1 MHFKLSPIEISIKLG
16 VQMKQLFGTILFI
29 VLFSLSTIGQTKDV
43 GVIKESSNAFWKH
56 IETSLDDYNE
66 KEDAKKRIFEIDLS
80 NFIIPKSVAEF
91 KSAWHNEPVS
101 QGATNTCWSYSTTSF
116 FESEMARIHG
126 KKVKLSSLWT
136 AYWEF
141 LEKVEEYVNTR
152 GESYF
157 AEGSEAN
164 AVTRIWEKYGIVPE
178 TAYTGMLSDQPF
190 PDHTTMFA
198 EMELYLATVKET
210 GAWNKKTILGTITCM
225 MNKYM
230 GTPPTEFEIDGV
242 TYTPKEYL
250 DKVVNLKLD
259 DYVDVVNYLQQ
270 PQWEQ
275 VEYEVPDNWWHS
287 KEYYNVPLENFMKII
302 KKAVRNGYT
311 LSIGGDVSESGKVG
325 DMDVC
330 VIPTYDIP
338 SEYIDDYAK
347 QFRFS
352 NETTT
357 DDHGVHLVGYKEVDG
372 VDWYLIKDSGSSA
385 RNGKHKGYYFFHED
399 YVKLKM
405 MDFMVHKDVAEE
417 FLSK

>member
-1 MHFKLSPIEISIKLG
+1 
-16 VQMKQLFGTILFI
+16 MKQLFSAILVI
-29 VLFSLSTIGQTKDV
+29 LILSSSILAQKKDIGI
-43 GVIKESSNAFWKH
+43 IKEGGNAFWDN
-56 IETSLDDYNE
+56 IESSLDSFNE
-66 KEDAKKRIFEIDLS
+66 KKKAEKKIFEIDLS
-80 NFIIPKSVAEF
+80 NFKIPGSVDEF
-91 KSAWHNEPVS
+91 KSGWHNEPVS

-116 FESEMARIHG
+116 FESEIFRIHG
-126 KKVKLSSLWT
+126 KKIKLSSLWT

-141 LEKVEEYVNTR
+141 LEKTEEYVNTR

-164 AVTRIWEKYGIVPE
+164 AVTRIWNKYGVVPE
-178 TAYTGMLSDQPF
+178 EAYSGVLPDQPF
-190 PDHTTMFA
+190 PDHRAMFA
-198 EMELYLATVKET
+198 EMELYLGTVKAT
-210 GAWNKKTILGTITCM
+210 GAWNMKSVLGTITCM

-230 GTPPTEFEIDGV
+230 GTPPSEFIVDGV
-242 TYTPKEYL
+242 TYTPKTYL

-270 PQWEQ
+270 PLWEQ

-287 KEYYNVPLENFMKII
+287 KDYHNVPLANFMKII
-302 KKAVRNGYT
+302 KNAVRKGYT
-311 LSIGGDVSESGKVG
+311 ISIGGDVSESGKVG

-330 VIPTYDIP
+330 VIPSYDIP
-338 SEYIDDYAK
+338 SQYIDDYAK

-357 DDHGVHLVGYKEVDG
+357 DDHGVHLVGYKEIDG

-405 MDFMVHKDVAEE
+405 MDIMVHKDVAEE